1 MRPYPGKITKEAMGN
16 MNSKAATQLYPF
28 APSSVTKGYRGK
40 LVYDHTTC
48 SGCKLC
54 VRDCPAKAIEIV
66 NIGKDGE
73 KVFECH
79 LDLGHCIFCA
89 QCAEV
94 CPKKCLKVTNEFELG
109 TVNSSDLKINLKEV

>member
-1 MRPYPGKITKEAMGN
+1 MRRYPGKILKEAMGN
-16 MNSKAATQLYPF
+16 LNSKAATHLYPF
-28 APSSVTKGYRGK
+28 VPSSVTKGYRGK
-40 LVYDHTTC
+40 LVYESQPC

-66 NIGKDGE
+66 NVGADGE

-79 LDLGHCIFCA
+79 LDFGHCIFCG

-94 CPKKCLKVTNEFELG
+94 CPKKCLKVTNGFELG
-109 TVNSSDLKINLKEV
+109 TVDKNDLSVKLKEV